1 MQINTY
7 MNFCYLQGDKNLTGV
22 THVIV
27 DEVHERSLLV
37 SEPNYNSS
45 LEYSMFPVINFICF
59 TSFLFHI

>member
-1 MQINTY
+1 MQIDTY

-45 LEYSMFPVINFICF
+45 LEY
-59 TSFLFHI
+59 FHVSRDKLHLLY